1 MTAEESDY
9 EPKLSVKL
17 QSETTEPESFEYT
30 VLKPA
35 EPVVDP
41 EYEEDTIE
49 MDTEQ
54 IIIPPKDE
62 EETSEE
68 SIEIVDIPKAQE
80 VKSQREKT
88 KKSKL
93 MASPT
98 EPRSISRLKS
108 EIRKHSDARKKT
120 DSAILNIRK
129 ELKDLLLI
137 HHASIKDLQEQVT
150 QMHKKILTL
159 ENSRKT
165 TKVKKSAKKRPT
177 GKKTTAGKKPSTKKK
192 TKRTSSQKR
201 SKKR

>member
-17 QSETTEPESFEYT
+17 QSETTESFEYT

-35 EPVVDP
+35 ETVVEP
-41 EYEEDTIE
+41 EDEESTVE

-54 IIIPPKDE
+54 ITIPPEDE
-62 EETSEE
+62 EETFEE
-68 SIEIVDIPKAQE
+68 TIEIVDIPKVQE
-80 VKSQREKT
+80 FKSQREKT
-88 KKSKL
+88 KKSKG

-108 EIRKHSDARKKT
+108 VIRKHSDARKKT

-137 HHASIKDLQEQVT
+137 HHATIKDLQKQMT
-150 QMHKKILTL
+150 QMRRKIVTI
-159 ENSRKT
+159 ENSRKS
-165 TKVKKSAKKRPT
+165 TKLKIS
-177 GKKTTAGKKPSTKKK
+177 GKKTSSNKKSKKK
-192 TKRTSSQKR
+192 TNKKK

>member
-9 EPKLSVKL
+9 EPKLTVKL
-17 QSETTEPESFEYT
+17 QSETNEPEPFEYT

-35 EPVVDP
+35 EPVVEP
-41 EYEEDTIE
+41 EDEESTIE

-54 IIIPPKDE
+54 ITIPPEDE
-62 EETSEE
+62 EETFEE
-68 SIEIVDIPKAQE
+68 TIEIVDIPKVQE

-88 KKSKL
+88 KKSKG

-98 EPRSISRLKS
+98 EPRSISRLQS

-129 ELKDLLLI
+129 ELKDLLLV
-137 HHASIKDLQEQVT
+137 HHASIKDLQKQVT
-150 QMHKKILTL
+150 QMHKKILTI
-159 ENSRKT
+159 ENSRKS
-165 TKVKKSAKKRPT
+165 TKVKKSAKRPT
-177 GKKTTAGKKPSTKKK
+177 GKKTPVGKKTSTKKS
-192 TKRTSSQKR
+192 KRTSSQKR